1 MLLMSYRALQNTE
14 PGWESFRAEFEL
26 KQSFANPFLFLRVYY
41 LLVPLKKVPIN
52 EPASILVIQC
62 ADFILLHHP
71 RSCNVL

>member
-26 KQSFANPFLFLRVYY
+26 KQSFLFLRVYY